1 MPRFFVNN
9 INENNVII
17 DGNDALHIR
26 KSLRMNIGDVLTVC
40 CNGIDYSCEISEINM
55 ETILLKVLFFNKSES
70 EPNINLTLYQAIPKS
85 DKLELIIQKAVE
97 LGASQIIPVLTRRCI
112 SRPSEKDFQKK
123 LSRYN
128 KIAESASKQAGRA
141 IIPQVLPMINYS
153 SAIET
158 MKKDDVSIVFY
169 ESGGLRLNEMNFSD
183 KKNISIMIGSEGGFD
198 DLEISE
204 AQKNGIETV
213 WLGNRILRCETA
225 PITAISLLMY
235 LTGNL

>member
-26 KSLRMNIGDVLTVC
+26 KSLRMNVGDVLTVC

-55 ETILLKVLFFNKSES
+55 ETILLKILFFNKSES

-97 LGASQIIPVLTRRCI
+97 LGVTQIVPVLTRRCI

-123 LSRYN
+123 LLRYN

-141 IIPQVLPMINYS
+141 IIPEVLPMINYS
-153 SAIET
+153 NAIEA

-225 PITAISLLMY
+225 PITAISLLMH

>member
-17 DGNDALHIR
+17 EGNDALHIR
-26 KSLRMNIGDVLTVC
+26 KSLRMNVGDVLTVC
-40 CNGIDYSCEISEINM
+40 CNGIDYSCEISEINT
-55 ETILLKVLFFNKSES
+55 EKILLKVLFFNKSES

-97 LGASQIIPVLTRRCI
+97 LGVTQIVPVLTRRCI

-123 LSRYN
+123 LLRYN

-141 IIPQVLPMINYS
+141 IIPEVLPMINYS
-153 SAIET
+153 NAIEA

-225 PITAISLLMY
+225 PITAISLLMH

>member
-17 DGNDALHIR
+17 EGNDALHIR
-26 KSLRMNIGDVLTVC
+26 KSLRMNVGDVLTVC
-40 CNGIDYSCEISEINM
+40 CNGIDYSCEISEINT

-97 LGASQIIPVLTRRCI
+97 LGATQIVPVLTRRCI

-123 LSRYN
+123 LLRYN

-153 SAIET
+153 NAIEA

-225 PITAISLLMY
+225 PITAISLLMH

>member
-26 KSLRMNIGDVLTVC
+26 KSLRMNVGDVLTVC

-97 LGASQIIPVLTRRCI
+97 LGASQIIPVL
-112 SRPSEKDFQKK
+112 
-123 LSRYN
+123 
-128 KIAESASKQAGRA
+128 
-141 IIPQVLPMINYS
+141 
-153 SAIET
+153 
-158 MKKDDVSIVFY
+158 
-169 ESGGLRLNEMNFSD
+169 
-183 KKNISIMIGSEGGFD
+183 
-198 DLEISE
+198 
-204 AQKNGIETV
+204 
-213 WLGNRILRCETA
+213 
-225 PITAISLLMY
+225 
-235 LTGNL
+235 

>member
-26 KSLRMNIGDVLTVC
+26 KSLRMNVGDVLTVC

>member
-17 DGNDALHIR
+17 EGNDALHIR
-26 KSLRMNIGDVLTVC
+26 KSLRMNVGDVLTVC
-40 CNGIDYSCEISEINM
+40 CNGIDYSCEISEINT
-55 ETILLKVLFFNKSES
+55 EKILLKVLFFNKSES

-97 LGASQIIPVLTRRCI
+97 LGATQIVPVLTRRCI

-123 LSRYN
+123 LLRYN

-141 IIPQVLPMINYS
+141 IIPEVLPMINYS
-153 SAIET
+153 NAIEA

-225 PITAISLLMY
+225 PITAISLLMH

>member
-26 KSLRMNIGDVLTVC
+26 KSLRMNVGDVLTVC
-40 CNGIDYSCEISEINM
+40 CDGIDYSCEISEINM

-141 IIPQVLPMINYS
+141 IIPQVLPMINYNN
-153 SAIET
+153 AIEV
-158 MKKDDVSIVFY
+158 MKKDNVSIIFY
-169 ESGGLRLNEMNFSD
+169 ERGGLRLNEINFSD
-183 KKNISIMIGSEGGFD
+183 KKTISLMIGSEGGFD

-225 PITAISLLMY
+225 PITAIY
-235 LTGNL
+235 KR

>member
-26 KSLRMNIGDVLTVC
+26 KSLRMNVGDVLTVC

-55 ETILLKVLFFNKSES
+55 ETILLKVLFFNKSKS

>member
-26 KSLRMNIGDVLTVC
+26 KSLRMNVGDVLTVC
-40 CNGIDYSCEISEINM
+40 CNGIDYSCEISEINT
-55 ETILLKVLFFNKSES
+55 EKILLKVLFFNKSES

-97 LGASQIIPVLTRRCI
+97 LGANQIVPVLTRRCI

-123 LSRYN
+123 LLRYN
-128 KIAESASKQAGRA
+128 KITESASKQAGRA

-153 SAIET
+153 NAIEA

-225 PITAISLLMY
+225 PITAISLLMH

>member
-26 KSLRMNIGDVLTVC
+26 KSLRMNVGDVLTVC
-40 CNGIDYSCEISEINM
+40 CNGIDYSCEISEINT
-55 ETILLKVLFFNKSES
+55 EKILLKVLFFNKSES

-97 LGASQIIPVLTRRCI
+97 LGAGQIIPVLTRRCI

-141 IIPQVLPMINYS
+141 IIPEVLPMINYS
-153 SAIET
+153 NAIEA

-225 PITAISLLMY
+225 PITAISLLMH

>member
-9 INENNVII
+9 INETNVII
-17 DGNDALHIR
+17 EGNDALHIR
-26 KSLRMNIGDVLTVC
+26 KSLRMNVGDVLTVC
-40 CNGIDYSCEISEINM
+40 CNGIDYSCEISEINT
-55 ETILLKVLFFNKSES
+55 ESILLKVLFFNKSES

-85 DKLELIIQKAVE
+85 DKLEFIIQKAVE
-97 LGASQIIPVLTRRCI
+97 IGINQIVPVLTRRCI
-112 SRPSEKDFQKK
+112 SRPYEKDFQKK
-123 LSRYN
+123 LLRYN

-153 SAIET
+153 NALEA
-158 MKKDDVSIVFY
+158 MKKDDASIIFY
-169 ESGGLRLNEMNFSD
+169 ERGGLRLNEMNFCD

-198 DLEISE
+198 DSEISE

>member
-26 KSLRMNIGDVLTVC
+26 KSLRMNVGDVLTVC
-40 CNGIDYSCEISEINM
+40 CNGIDYSCEISEINT
-55 ETILLKVLFFNKSES
+55 EKILLKVLFFNKSES

-97 LGASQIIPVLTRRCI
+97 LGATQIVPVLTRRCI

-123 LSRYN
+123 LLRYN

-141 IIPQVLPMINYS
+141 IIPEVLPMINYS
-153 SAIET
+153 NAIEA

-225 PITAISLLMY
+225 PITAISLLMH

>member
-17 DGNDALHIR
+17 EGNDALHIR
-26 KSLRMNIGDVLTVC
+26 KSLRMNVGDVLTIC
-40 CNGIDYSCEISEINM
+40 CNGIDYSCEISEINT
-55 ETILLKVLFFNKSES
+55 EKILLKVLFFNKSES

-97 LGASQIIPVLTRRCI
+97 LGANQIVPVLTRRCI

-123 LSRYN
+123 LLRYN

-141 IIPQVLPMINYS
+141 IIPEVLPMINYS
-153 SAIET
+153 NAIEA

-225 PITAISLLMY
+225 SITAISLLMH

>member
-26 KSLRMNIGDVLTVC
+26 KSLRMNVGDVLTVC
-40 CNGIDYSCEISEINM
+40 CNGIDYSCEISEINT
-55 ETILLKVLFFNKSES
+55 EKILLKVLFFNKSES

-97 LGASQIIPVLTRRCI
+97 LGANQIVPVLTRRCI

-123 LSRYN
+123 LLRYN

-153 SAIET
+153 NAIEA

-225 PITAISLLMY
+225 PITAISLLMH

>member
-26 KSLRMNIGDVLTVC
+26 KSLRMNVGDVLTVC
-40 CNGIDYSCEISEINM
+40 CNGIDYSCEISEINT
-55 ETILLKVLFFNKSES
+55 EKILLKVLFFNKSES

-97 LGASQIIPVLTRRCI
+97 LGATQIVPVLTRRCI

-123 LSRYN
+123 LLRYN

-141 IIPQVLPMINYS
+141 IIPQVLTMINYS
-153 SAIET
+153 NAIEA

-225 PITAISLLMY
+225 PITAISLLMH

>member
-26 KSLRMNIGDVLTVC
+26 KSLRMNVGDVLTVC
-40 CNGIDYSCEISEINM
+40 CDGIDYSCEISEINM

-141 IIPQVLPMINYS
+141 IIPQVLPMINYNN
-153 SAIET
+153 AIEV
-158 MKKDDVSIVFY
+158 MKKDNVSIIFY
-169 ESGGLRLNEMNFSD
+169 ERGGLRLNEINFSD
-183 KKNISIMIGSEGGFD
+183 KKTISLMIGSEGGFD

-225 PITAISLLMY
+225 PITAISLLMH

>member
-17 DGNDALHIR
+17 EGNDALHIR
-26 KSLRMNIGDVLTVC
+26 KSLRMNVGDVLTVC
-40 CNGIDYSCEISEINM
+40 CNGIDYSCEISEINT
-55 ETILLKVLFFNKSES
+55 EKILLKVLFFNKSES

-97 LGASQIIPVLTRRCI
+97 LGATQIVPVLTRRCI

-123 LSRYN
+123 LLRYN

-153 SAIET
+153 NAIEA

-225 PITAISLLMY
+225 PITAISLLMH

>member
-1 MPRFFVNN
+1 M
-9 INENNVII
+9 NV
-17 DGNDALHIR
+17 
-26 KSLRMNIGDVLTVC
+26 GDVLTVC
-40 CNGIDYSCEISEINM
+40 CNGIDYSCEISEINT
-55 ETILLKVLFFNKSES
+55 EKILLKVLFFNKSES

-97 LGASQIIPVLTRRCI
+97 LGANQIVPVLTRRCI

-123 LSRYN
+123 LLRYN

-141 IIPQVLPMINYS
+141 IIPEVLPMINYS
-153 SAIET
+153 NAIEA

-225 PITAISLLMY
+225 PITAISLLMH

>member
-17 DGNDALHIR
+17 EGNDALHIR
-26 KSLRMNIGDVLTVC
+26 KSLRMNVGDVLTVC
-40 CNGIDYSCEISEINM
+40 CNGIDYSCEISEINT
-55 ETILLKVLFFNKSES
+55 EKILLKVLFFNKSES

-97 LGASQIIPVLTRRCI
+97 LGANQIVPVLTRRCI

-123 LSRYN
+123 LLRYN

-153 SAIET
+153 NAIEA

-225 PITAISLLMY
+225 PITAISLLMH

>member
-26 KSLRMNIGDVLTVC
+26 KSLRMNVGDVLTVC

-70 EPNINLTLYQAIPKS
+70 EPNINLTLSQMIPKS

>member
-9 INENNVII
+9 INETNVII
-17 DGNDALHIR
+17 EGNDALHIR
-26 KSLRMNIGDVLTVC
+26 KSLRMNVGDVLTVC

>member
-26 KSLRMNIGDVLTVC
+26 KSLRMNVGDVLTVC

-128 KIAESASKQAGRA
+128 KIAEFASKQAGRA

>member
-26 KSLRMNIGDVLTVC
+26 KSLRMNVGDVLTVC
-40 CNGIDYSCEISEINM
+40 CNGIDYSCEISEINT
-55 ETILLKVLFFNKSES
+55 EKILLKVLFFNKSES

-97 LGASQIIPVLTRRCI
+97 LGANQIVPVLTRRCI

-141 IIPQVLPMINYS
+141 IIPQVLTMINYS
-153 SAIET
+153 NAIEA

-225 PITAISLLMY
+225 PITAISLLMH